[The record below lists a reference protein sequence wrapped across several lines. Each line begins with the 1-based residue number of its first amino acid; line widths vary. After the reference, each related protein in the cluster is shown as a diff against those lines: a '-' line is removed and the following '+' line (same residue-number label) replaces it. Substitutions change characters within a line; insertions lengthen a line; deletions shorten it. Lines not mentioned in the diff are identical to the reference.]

1 MASAGDSGEVI
12 IWKPTPSAVTTAAA
26 TAAAADGSGSPRDAT
41 PPPLTPGGAAAAATP
56 GAITASTPAKEA
68 AAEAADSSR
77 EENVVCGV
85 KWKMAHTLRG
95 HHDDVTDIAW
105 AHDDAVL
112 LTGSVENEVML
123 FDVRNRQN
131 LVSVLAGR
139 TCSSDSSSTVFV
151 RGIQPCLAYEILAE
165 T

>member
-12 IWKPTPSAVTTAAA
+12 IWKPLPAAGA
-26 TAAAADGSGSPRDAT
+26 PLAAAAADGSGSPRGST
-41 PPPLTPGGAAAAATP
+41 PPLTPGSAAAAATP
-56 GAITASTPAKEA
+56 GGVPASTPAKDA

-123 FDVRNRQN
+123 FDVHNRQN
-131 LVSVLAGR
+131 LVS
-139 TCSSDSSSTVFV
+139 
-151 RGIQPCLAYEILAE
+151 
-165 T
+165 

>member
-12 IWKPTPSAVTTAAA
+12 IWKPIPAAGA
-26 TAAAADGSGSPRDAT
+26 APTAAADGSGSPKGT
-41 PPPLTPGGAAAAATP
+41 TPPLTPGSAAAAVTP
-56 GAITASTPAKEA
+56 GAVPSSTPAKESA
-68 AAEAADSSR
+68 AAEAADSGR
-77 EENVVCGV
+77 EENVVNGV

-123 FDVRNRQN
+123 FDVHNRQN
-131 LVSVLAGR
+131 LVS
-139 TCSSDSSSTVFV
+139 S
-151 RGIQPCLAYEILAE
+151 
-165 T
+165 

>member
-12 IWKPTPSAVTTAAA
+12 IWKPLPAPAAA
-26 TAAAADGSGSPRDAT
+26 SDGSGSPKGT
-41 PPPLTPGGAAAAATP
+41 TPPLTPGSAAAAAVTP
-56 GAITASTPAKEA
+56 GAVPSSTPAKESA

-77 EENVVCGV
+77 EENVVNGV

-123 FDVRNRQN
+123 FDVHNRQN
-131 LVSVLAGR
+131 LVSV
-139 TCSSDSSSTVFV
+139 
-151 RGIQPCLAYEILAE
+151 
-165 T
+165 